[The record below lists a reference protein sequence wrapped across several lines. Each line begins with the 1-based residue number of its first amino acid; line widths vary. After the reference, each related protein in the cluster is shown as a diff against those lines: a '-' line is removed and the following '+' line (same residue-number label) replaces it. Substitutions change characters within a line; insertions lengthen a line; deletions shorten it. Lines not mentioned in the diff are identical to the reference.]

1 MQRPKTGFKQ
11 KNDEDSLYKTNINLI
26 EKYTDLLYEDRYEDK
41 VKGAR
46 SLLVL
51 IADPENIVKLVT
63 EKDTQ
68 IDIISRT
75 LKDEHKK
82 SMELLIHILSF
93 FYTFS
98 FYEEFHQLL
107 LTHSIGETCMNI
119 IEFQYAKYV
128 IRKNEMM
135 KKESFALTNPK
146 EYQKELDKFLFLVR
160 KQDRILRLAFTILMH
175 LAEDPK
181 VEFKMVKKDIVG
193 FLIKN
198 LDRNNINLIVVILLF
213 LKKLSI
219 FDVNKDAMIRCII
232 IDEFSKYEEFYF

>member
-11 KNDEDSLYKTNINLI
+11 KNDEDLLYKTNIDMI
-26 EKYTDLLYEDRYEDK
+26 EKYTDLLYEDKYEDK

-51 IADPENIVKLVT
+51 IADPENIYKLIT
-63 EKDTQ
+63 EKETQ

-82 SMELLIHILSF
+82 SMELLINILGF
-93 FYTFS
+93 FYNFS
-98 FYEEFHQLL
+98 FYEEFHSLL
-107 LTHSIGETCMNI
+107 LTHSIGETCMNL

-128 IRKNEMM
+128 IRKNEIM
-135 KKESFALTNPK
+135 KKEAIAKTNPK

-193 FLIKN
+193 FLVKN
-198 LDRNNINLIVVILLF
+198 IDRNNINLIVVILLF

-219 FDVNKDAMIRCII
+219 YDVNKDAMVRSNIV
-232 IDEFSKYEEFYF
+232 EEFFK

>member
-11 KNDEDSLYKTNINLI
+11 KNDDDLIKTNINFI
-26 EKYTDLLYEDRYEDK
+26 EKYTELLYEEKFEQK

-46 SLLVL
+46 SILVL
-51 IADPENIVKLVT
+51 VADPTNLVRLIT
-63 EKDTQ
+63 EYESQ
-68 IDIISRT
+68 LDIISRT
-75 LKDEHKK
+75 MKEEHKK
-82 SMELLIHILSF
+82 NIELLLHILCF

-98 FYEEFHQLL
+98 FYEEFHQILFY
-107 LTHSIGETCMNI
+107 HSIGETCLNI

-128 IRKNEMM
+128 IRKNEI
-135 KKESFALTNPK
+135 KNKAYNTDISPK

-181 VEFKMVKKDIVG
+181 VELKMVKRDIVG
-193 FLIKN
+193 FLVKN
-198 LDRNNINLIVVILLF
+198 LDRNNVNLIIIILLF

-219 FDVNKDAMIRCII
+219 FAENKESMIRNNILN
-232 IDEFSKYEEFYF
+232 EYMK